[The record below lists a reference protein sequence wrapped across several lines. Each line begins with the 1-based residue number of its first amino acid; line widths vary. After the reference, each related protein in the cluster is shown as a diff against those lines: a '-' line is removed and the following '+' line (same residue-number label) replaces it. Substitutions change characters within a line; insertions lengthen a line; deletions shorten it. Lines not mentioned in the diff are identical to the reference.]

1 MNNVTINNPEK
12 YDILNCS
19 NETEELVR
27 IASDG
32 RVFWNGREVITDD
45 EFRTAMLELGRVLRE
60 NQRWTELA
68 MTAMQLDPIHAALD
82 RLEIAR
88 DMLQLTVEQIDDP
101 TMLYLVEDLSIIM
114 QRLSTISERIA

>member
-12 YDILNCS
+12 YDILTCS
-19 NETEELVR
+19 NGTEEIVR

-60 NQRWTELA
+60 NQRWT
-68 MTAMQLDPIHAALD
+68 
-82 RLEIAR
+82 
-88 DMLQLTVEQIDDP
+88 
-101 TMLYLVEDLSIIM
+101 S
-114 QRLSTISERIA
+114 

>member
-1 MNNVTINNPEK
+1 
-12 YDILNCS
+12 
-19 NETEELVR
+19 
-27 IASDG
+27 
-32 RVFWNGREVITDD
+32 
-45 EFRTAMLELGRVLRE
+45 
-60 NQRWTELA
+60 

>member
-1 MNNVTINNPEK
+1 
-12 YDILNCS
+12 
-19 NETEELVR
+19 
-27 IASDG
+27 
-32 RVFWNGREVITDD
+32 
-45 EFRTAMLELGRVLRE
+45 
-60 NQRWTELA
+60 

-114 QRLSTISERIA
+114 QRLDTISQRIGE